1 MGVSIEL
8 LRLLGSSF
16 HFKIGNTLKF
26 LNIMSDLKKRIQE
39 DIASISWQ
47 EILPHAKR
55 DAVFVINEQLDL
67 LEVAEAIALDNTSLV
82 SNWIAEQLIAKPSNT
97 QLTHWNSNPE
107 TQFTTAIVQP
117 FVIIQPIN

>member
-1 MGVSIEL
+1 
-8 LRLLGSSF
+8 
-16 HFKIGNTLKF
+16 
-26 LNIMSDLKKRIQE
+26 MSDIKKRLQE

-55 DAVFVINEQLDL
+55 DAVLAIDERLDL
-67 LEVAEAIALDNTSLV
+67 LEVAEAIALDNTALV
-82 SNWIAEQLIAKPSNT
+82 SNWIAEQLIAKPSKA
-97 QLTHWNSNPE
+97 QLSCWNSNPE

>member
-1 MGVSIEL
+1 
-8 LRLLGSSF
+8 
-16 HFKIGNTLKF
+16 
-26 LNIMSDLKKRIQE
+26 MSDIKIKLQK

-55 DAVFVINEQLDL
+55 DAVFVIDERLDL

-82 SNWIAEQLIAKPSNT
+82 SNWIAQQSIAKPSST
-97 QLTHWNSNPE
+97 QLNHWNNNPE

-117 FVIIQPIN
+117 FVIIQLIN